1 MICRTTNSLWSTSPA
16 TSSRVGNQTR
26 TIPVWRLDS
35 GTGWKINS
43 AELHDTARRIVHLR
57 KLYNIR
63 HGWTPDEDTLPER
76 FLAEP
81 LSEGASAGATLSR
94 PHLQALIGEYN
105 RQRGWSPEGWL
116 SPVLIE
122 TVLPPIC

>member
-1 MICRTTNSLWSTSPA
+1 MALVYLLSFL
-16 TSSRVGNQTR
+16 
-26 TIPVWRLDS
+26 S
-35 GTGWKINS
+35 GIAALIYEVEWFQMLELVTGWKINS